1 MKKFVLDIAEVGK
14 DFWLGFVWL
23 VDAADELGEILGDKA
38 GSYRRAAKVKR
49 ATREVK
55 NNCVAEV

>member
-1 MKKFVLDIAEVGK
+1 MKKFITDVAEIGK
-14 DFWLGFVWL
+14 DIWLGFVWL
-23 VDAADELGEILGDKA
+23 VDVADEAGRILGDKA

-55 NNCVAEV
+55 KNCVAEV